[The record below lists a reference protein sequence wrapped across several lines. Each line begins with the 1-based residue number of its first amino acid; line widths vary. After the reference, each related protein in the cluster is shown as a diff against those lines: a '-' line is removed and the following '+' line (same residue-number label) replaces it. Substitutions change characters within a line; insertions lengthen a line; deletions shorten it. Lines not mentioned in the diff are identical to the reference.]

1 MVARTIGR
9 VISRPMILAVLS
21 LPAAV
26 IGYTVTAA
34 ILSALKLPAGIAELA
49 LIFVPLFV
57 AGLCM
62 VPFIAPLVDQ
72 MAKRDLAA
80 HRAEEAAADRAPE
93 DPEAPK
99 D

>member
-1 MVARTIGR
+1 MKSGPT
-9 VISRPMILAVLS
+9 ILAILS
-21 LPAAV
+21 LPAAA
-26 IGYTVTAA
+26 IGYAVSAA

-80 HRAEEAAADRAPE
+80 HRAAEAAKDQAPK

>member
-1 MVARTIGR
+1 M
-9 VISRPMILAVLS
+9 ISRPVILAVLS

-26 IGYTVTAA
+26 IGYTVTVAV
-34 ILSALKLPAGIAELA
+34 LSALGLPKGLEELA
-49 LIFVPLFV
+49 VIFVPLFV

-62 VPFIAPLVDQ
+62 VPFIAPLVDR

-80 HRAEEAAADRAPE
+80 HRASEAAADRPPA
-93 DPEAPK
+93 DPEAPG

>member
-1 MVARTIGR
+1 
-9 VISRPMILAVLS
+9 MILAVLS

-34 ILSALKLPAGIAELA
+34 ILSGLGLPAGIEELA

-80 HRAEEAAADRAPE
+80 HRAAEAAAEPPPPE
-93 DPEAPK
+93 PEAPK

>member
-1 MVARTIGR
+1 
-9 VISRPMILAVLS
+9 MILAVLS

-34 ILSALKLPAGIAELA
+34 ILSAMHLPAGIAELA

-80 HRAEEAAADRAPE
+80 HRAAEAAEEQPPADRDE
-93 DPEAPK
+93 PK

>member
-1 MVARTIGR
+1 
-9 VISRPMILAVLS
+9 MILAVLS

-34 ILSALKLPAGIAELA
+34 ILTALRLPPGVAELA

-62 VPFIAPLVDQ
+62 VPLIAPLVDQ

-80 HRAEEAAADRAPE
+80 HRAAQAAADKAPA